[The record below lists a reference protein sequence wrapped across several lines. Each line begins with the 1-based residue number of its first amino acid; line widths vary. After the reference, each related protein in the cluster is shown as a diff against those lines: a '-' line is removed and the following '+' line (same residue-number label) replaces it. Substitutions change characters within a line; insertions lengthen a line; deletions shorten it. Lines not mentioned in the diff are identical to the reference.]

1 MIQEQWKII
10 EEFPNYMVSD
20 LGNVKRI
27 KTNKILKADSVKG
40 GYLRVK
46 LYNKDNVKKVLI
58 HRIVCQSFIPE
69 FMDEMEIDHIN
80 CNTQDNRLVNLKPCN
95 HTENMNN
102 PITKDKLKCYTKKGI
117 PVYQYTKNKEVLKK
131 WDSIKE
137 ASIELGISMGNIS
150 SCCTGKRETAGGFIW
165 THDNNKIKK

>member
-1 MIQEQWKII
+1 MVFIKKQIHLENYLKNIRKNMIQEQWKII

-58 HRIVCQSFIPE
+58 HRIVCQSFIP
-69 FMDEMEIDHIN
+69 
-80 CNTQDNRLVNLKPCN
+80 
-95 HTENMNN
+95 
-102 PITKDKLKCYTKKGI
+102 
-117 PVYQYTKNKEVLKK
+117 
-131 WDSIKE
+131 
-137 ASIELGISMGNIS
+137 
-150 SCCTGKRETAGGFIW
+150 
-165 THDNNKIKK
+165 